1 MRSQILR
8 TIICAGL
15 CLFAAGSV
23 STDASASQ
31 SEVYV
36 LDNAYTNSVRIEIR
50 PESETEGMMYYLY
63 NDTMTYE
70 NTSGMHYIC
79 LDDQL
84 YVKQT
89 ESGSAHETDP
99 SEEAVTEDEL
109 SGEAV
114 TEADTEEE
122 TLLNDLEEDV
132 PDGYIYWGVK
142 TDQYLLNMPAE
153 TLGGS
158 TGSAEGDNSWFDM
171 YTECYVSSGFA
182 AGNTLYT
189 VTWYH
194 PDGTFEQVNLLQGRS
209 GSGTYKLTSNFLILR
224 ENNGSDKDHLN
235 EYHYYVKDGIIY
247 QTVYLKQSNTNMP

>member
-1 MRSQILR
+1 MAESLEDRRNYISYSVLINGLEVNAVYRRESIEGIFLPLLR
-8 TIICAGL
+8 KLTKMQKEKDDRVLALLAAPPGAGK
-15 CLFAAGSV
+15 
-23 STDASASQ
+23 STLLSFLEKLA
-31 SEVYV
+31 
-36 LDNAYTNSVRIEIR
+36 L
-50 PESETEGMMYYLY
+50 
-63 NDTMTYE
+63 
-70 NTSGMHYIC
+70 
-79 LDDQL
+79 
-84 YVKQT
+84 
-89 ESGSAHETDP
+89 
-99 SEEAVTEDEL
+99 EDEL

-224 ENNGSDKDHLN
+224 ENNGSEKDHLN